1 MSDLMIRAV
10 DVFWQPLADRMD
22 VEVVEQRTQKRVA
35 RLDDVSARRGIRVA
49 GLAPTE
55 AYVVRIFPMRHRPV
69 GRVVFTQGSGTKTVP
84 LPCPIHPDRVSRVDF
99 DDFDDVHP
107 ELQRVLEASGAVEG
121 HEGTRGSALFAALEH
136 LPKAGLLN
144 LFAKMDRTRFEDG
157 SSVAG
162 HVDSLYRIRG
172 DRIFGDIR
180 KELRD
185 KVKTAAAAGHCE
197 EVSGALHEPPPG
209 FHNAGSFKTF
219 DPFGNLQLSFFASD
233 DDPLRFKVDAD
244 IDDANGIRHIF
255 QVLRNWIGHTATHP
269 FDIHQILVFRQEL
282 IPHYRLVA

>member
-10 DVFWQPLADRMD
+10 DVFWKPLADRMD
-22 VEVVEQRTQKRVA
+22 AEVVEQRTQKRVV
-35 RLDDVSARRGIRVA
+35 RLDDISARRGVRIS
-49 GLAPTE
+49 GLDPNE
-55 AYVVRIFPMRHRPV
+55 AHVVRIFPTRHRPV
-69 GRVVFTQGSGTKTVP
+69 GRVVFTPASGVKDVP

-99 DDFDDVHP
+99 ADFDDVDP
-107 ELQRVLEASGAVEG
+107 ELQRLLEASREVEG
-121 HEGTRGSALFAALEH
+121 HEDVAGRDLFDKLEA

-157 SSVAG
+157 SSVAS
-162 HVDSLYRIRG
+162 HLDSLYRVRG
-172 DRIFGDIR
+172 DRVFGDVR

-185 KVKTAAAAGHCE
+185 KVMTAATAGHCE

-209 FHNAGSFKTF
+209 FHQAGSFKTF
-219 DPFGNLQLSFFASD
+219 DPYGNLQLSFFASD
-233 DDPLRFKVDAD
+233 DDSLRFKVDAD
-244 IDDANGIRHIF
+244 IDDANGIRHVF

-282 IPHYRLVA
+282 EPFYKLVP